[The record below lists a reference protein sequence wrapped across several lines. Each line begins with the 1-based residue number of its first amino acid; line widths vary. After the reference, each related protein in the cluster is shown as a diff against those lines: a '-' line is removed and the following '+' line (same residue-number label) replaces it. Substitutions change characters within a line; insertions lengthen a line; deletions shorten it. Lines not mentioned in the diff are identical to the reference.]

1 MTADEIV
8 NRVNASPPITGV
20 TLSARRI
27 PAGSW
32 IANGVIV
39 TGRFNGWEKSQMI
52 DADQLNSMYITPMDG
67 LAMIIQDLIDTLN
80 EEVRGPSP
88 EKSIHLVRIPN

>member
-1 MTADEIV
+1 MTADQIV
-8 NRVNASPPITGV
+8 DQINACPQIVGV
-20 TLSARRI
+20 TLSARKP
-27 PAGSW
+27 PAGHWSP
-32 IANGVIV
+32 NGVIV
-39 TGRFNGWEKSQMI
+39 TGRLNGWEKSQMI
-52 DADQLNSMYITPMDG
+52 DLDQLTSMYITPMDG